1 MEFDSM
7 VVYRTWMETF
17 DDLDNET
24 VGEIIKMIMHYG
36 MNGEDISDDMSPA
49 ARAIF
54 KMSKGNID
62 ASNQKRINGAKGGK
76 AKGKQTESESQS
88 ESQADEKQIA
98 SKPQANEKQP
108 TSNKDKDVNKD
119 VNRDVNVN
127 NIKTSSSP
135 RSATDARF
143 DIFWQTYPNKVG
155 KENARKAWSKIKPDA
170 ELFDKIIKKVE
181 ELKVCDD
188 WTKDGGQYVPHPA
201 TWLNRGGWDDEIPK
215 SRSPGRKNSFQNFTG
230 RTRTEKDYEDIE
242 RGLLGVRRRA

>member
-1 MEFDSM
+1 MEFESM

-24 VGEIIKMIMHYG
+24 VGEVIKMMMHYG
-36 MNGEDISDDMSPA
+36 MDGEDISDQMSPA

-62 ASNQKRINGAKGGK
+62 ANKQKRTSGAKGGK
-76 AKGKQTESESQS
+76 AKGKQTESKPKANNKQTASK
-88 ESQADEKQIA
+88 SQADEKQTA
-98 SKPQANEKQP
+98 TNE
-108 TSNKDKDVNKD
+108 NDNE
-119 VNRDVNVN
+119 NENVN
-127 NIKTSSSP
+127 ENIIKTSSSP

-170 ELFDKIIKKVE
+170 ELFDKIIKKIE

-188 WTKDGGQYVPHPA
+188 WTKNGGQYVPHPA

-230 RTRTEKDYEDIE
+230 RTRTQKDYEDIE